1 MRISMPSIRIKE
13 DRGDRIMARSG
24 YIIGVTKSRA
34 VWRFGFLPY
43 SDSAK
48 AFGVHTE
55 EFLWI
60 LADMNGK
67 VLSEHHGF
75 GINLPE
81 RFRNVIDGKI

>member
-1 MRISMPSIRIKE
+1 MRILKPDVKMKG
-13 DRGDRIMARSG
+13 DREDRIMSRSG
-24 YIIGVTKSRA
+24 NVVGITKSRA
-34 VWRFGFLPY
+34 VWRFGFLPD
-43 SDSAK
+43 SDLAK
-48 AFGVHTE
+48 AFEVHTE

-81 RFRNVIDGKI
+81 IFRNVIDGKI